1 MLILHVLLS
10 LCFRLYTT
18 LLSFLQYCRGVAN
31 REVPSSVMKVL
42 LPEDGGSDEAADVE
56 RIEREQNELMQGNYA
71 VLRNEA
77 TALVDV
83 VSKDA
88 LHGSEVMG
96 RGFLI
101 LRLCGLGLQMG
112 RLTCHG

>member
-1 MLILHVLLS
+1 
-10 LCFRLYTT
+10 
-18 LLSFLQYCRGVAN
+18 
-31 REVPSSVMKVL
+31 MKVL
-42 LPEDGGSDEAADVE
+42 LPEDGGSDEAVDVE

-88 LHGSEVMG
+88 LHGSEVTG

-101 LRLCGLGLQMG
+101 LRCVCLGL
-112 RLTCHG
+112 